1 MKLHTQSKTHL
12 THMSSQTTDPKHN
25 SQNQRKTSPPW
36 KEKTKFVQAV
46 AGTLLYYG
54 CAVDCMILMA
64 LSSLATKQAK
74 PMAKTMAKVMQ
85 LFDYLATQEDA
96 IMTYNASDMML
107 QVHSNA
113 GYANKK
119 MA

>member
-1 MKLHTQSKTHL
+1 
-12 THMSSQTTDPKHN
+12 
-25 SQNQRKTSPPW
+25 
-36 KEKTKFVQAV
+36 
-46 AGTLLYYG
+46 
-54 CAVDCMILMA
+54 MA
-64 LSSLATKQAK
+64 LSLLATKQAK
-74 PMAKTMAKVMQ
+74 PTAKTISKIMQ
-85 LFDYLATQEDA
+85 LLDYLATQEDA